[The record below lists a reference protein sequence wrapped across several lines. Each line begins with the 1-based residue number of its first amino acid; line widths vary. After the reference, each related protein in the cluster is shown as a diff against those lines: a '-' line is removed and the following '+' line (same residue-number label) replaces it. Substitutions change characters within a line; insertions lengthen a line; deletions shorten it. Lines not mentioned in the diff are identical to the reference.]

1 MTTDNAPEIE
11 FDPTAVQGIDPNS
24 VENTGPTYPM
34 IQWHYGNLKL
44 KKAGGMEYLGG
55 WFIKTD
61 QIDAELLTTA
71 GWTPSTWNHDNGAED
86 DGFWRR
92 ELAVAVIALRQR
104 WEVTNGEE
112 RQYFAWKNYDGA
124 KAAGKASGR
133 THALVLVRGLE
144 DVGAMILTLKGMA
157 ALSFTGSPK
166 SGGALTTFSQTV
178 ITAANK
184 ASEAAAKKNGAR
196 GANRWPWR
204 AFWLPV
210 GADRETNGEPKFS
223 EVGRGNA
230 TTRVVLPVALGLP
243 AKPEQV
249 QLNRFYVGNTLL
261 TVVNELYDEA
271 EANWT
276 HAWDALQNP
285 DGDAVLTATDNGAS
299 GEPAAD
305 TTLEALG
312 L

>member
-1 MTTDNAPEIE
+1 MTTEEME
-11 FDPTAVQGIDPNS
+11 FDPTAVQQIDPSS
-24 VENTGPTYPM
+24 VETTGPTYPT
-34 IQWHYGNLKL
+34 IQWHYGNPKL
-44 KKAGGMEYLGG
+44 KKAGGMEYQGG
-55 WFIKTD
+55 WFIKAD
-61 QIDAELLTTA
+61 QIDAELLTAA
-71 GWTPSTWNHDNGAED
+71 GWTAITWSHDNGAEE

-92 ELAVAVIALRQR
+92 ELAVAVIAQRQR
-104 WEVTNGEE
+104 WEVIDDTT
-112 RQYFAWKNYDGA
+112 RKVFPWKNYDAA

-133 THALVLVRGLE
+133 THALVLVKGLE
-144 DVGAMILTLKGMA
+144 DVGPMILTLKGMA
-157 ALSFTGSPK
+157 ALGFTGSTK

-184 ASEAAAKKNGAR
+184 ASEAAAKKNGQH

-210 GADRETNGEPKFS
+210 GADREANGEPHFT

-243 AKPEQV
+243 AKPEGV
-249 QLNRFYVGNTLL
+249 QLNRFYIGNALL

-271 EANWT
+271 EAGWT

-285 DGDAVLTATDNGAS
+285 DGDPILPGAAVDNGAPT
-299 GEPAAD
+299 ETAVD
-305 TTLEALG
+305 NTLEALG